1 MIARLYDRFIL
12 SLSES
17 SEDLIPLRNTIGE
30 VNLHAID
37 LTFSIVI
44 GRLDRIYFR
53 HNTTTIFIVFLFMKA
68 VEMLVNALK
77 QVRVVDFKSLL
88 QISSALDAICMNS
101 QEMPYTSVNILQHQ
115 LEEIVAVLHEIL
127 ADASYD
133 DVHNLV
139 QKFTSISIHLMEV
152 SWLSIC

>member
-1 MIARLYDRFIL
+1 
-12 SLSES
+12 
-17 SEDLIPLRNTIGE
+17 
-30 VNLHAID
+30 
-37 LTFSIVI
+37 
-44 GRLDRIYFR
+44 
-53 HNTTTIFIVFLFMKA
+53 MKA